1 MIRPTKKP
9 SKQDIKQ
16 MMDQHIKMRMVE
28 SYKKYESKEM
38 KKQRQIMYCKPQDK
52 KDYSI

>member
-1 MIRPTKKP
+1 MVILSKKP
-9 SKQDIKQ
+9 SKQDIRM